1 MEGGGVRERE
11 SERARERERERES
24 GQRELTRT
32 ERVQA
37 RESAVA
43 EAEAEAARVAAEQ
56 ERQRKAEQQQLYAQ
70 HLRAQ
75 MAEDIE
81 KRNAVF
87 VHVFLSPPFFG
98 LVGFF
103 LAFFRAT
110 QRKSGAAQLLK
121 SHSPAAGSSRASCL
135 EKHLA

>member
-24 GQRELTRT
+24 GQRELTQT

-56 ERQRKAEQQQLYAQ
+56 ERQRKTEQQQLYAQ

-98 LVGFF
+98 L
-103 LAFFRAT
+103 LAFFWLFP
-110 QRKSGAAQLLK
+110 AQLSAK
-121 SHSPAAGSSRASCL
+121 AGRPNYVKRIARQRAAG
-135 EKHLA
+135 EHLA